1 MYKRQVEGHDTCRKI
16 AILTSMATGK
26 EVDYQ
31 DIYTEGITRL
41 TDIDFKYAEKLQTS
55 VKLLGTSRMQNGK
68 VNDFVAPVM
77 IAKENPLYSC
87 LLYTSDVDKRQVN
100 YIEAASN
107 VARVVSEKEADF
119 GVVCCGTGMGVSI
132 VANKHKGVYCAL
144 VESEWAAHEARN
156 LNDANVIAMGNR
168 IVAPAMA

>member
-1 MYKRQVEGHDTCRKI
+1 MKMKDKKI
-16 AILTSMATGK
+16 AIASDPAGFPLK
-26 EVDYQ
+26 EALRTYLEQAEYPYVD
-31 DIYTEGITRL
+31 
-41 TDIDFKYAEKLQTS
+41 
-55 VKLLGTSRMQNGK
+55 LGTRNT
-68 VNDFVAPVM
+68 
-77 IAKENPLYSC
+77 KEP
-87 LLYTSDVDKRQVN
+87 VN

-168 IVAPAMA
+168 IVAPAMACDILKVFLETPFAEGASEERKRMLEAFLEKLFAEENVNMR